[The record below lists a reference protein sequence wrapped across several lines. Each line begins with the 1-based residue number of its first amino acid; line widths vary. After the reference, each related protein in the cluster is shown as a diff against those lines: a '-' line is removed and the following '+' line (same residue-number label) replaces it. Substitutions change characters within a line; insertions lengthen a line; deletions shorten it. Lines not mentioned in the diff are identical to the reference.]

1 MTEKE
6 WKSLP
11 KEKKEEIRK
20 KLNQERK
27 IREQKIQETALK
39 IEEILK
45 GNKISFG
52 EAELVMQNVLNDV
65 KMSAI
70 IQ

>member
-20 KLNQERK
+20 KLNQERE

>member
-11 KEKKEEIRK
+11 KEKKEEVRK
-20 KLNQERK
+20 KLNQERV
-27 IREQKIQETALK
+27 IREQKIEKTALK
-39 IEEILK
+39 IAEILK
-45 GNKISFG
+45 GNKISYG
-52 EAELVMQNVLNDV
+52 EAELIMQNVLNNV